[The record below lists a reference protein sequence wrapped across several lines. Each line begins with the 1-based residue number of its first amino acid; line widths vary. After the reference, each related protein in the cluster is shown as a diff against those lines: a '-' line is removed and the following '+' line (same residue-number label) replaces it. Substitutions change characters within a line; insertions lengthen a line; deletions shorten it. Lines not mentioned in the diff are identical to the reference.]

1 MKMGQGNG
9 NGLTWSDIREIS
21 REANSL
27 STLLP
32 DTGLCTKT
40 RLAHVDAVVPTPRVR
55 GSSGAIR
62 ETGHQAPA
70 GGNLFPSCAE

>member
-1 MKMGQGNG
+1 MRTGQGNG
-9 NGLTWSDIREIS
+9 DALTWSCIREIS
-21 REANSL
+21 NESNSL

-32 DTGLCTKT
+32 DAGRPSKT
-40 RLAHVDAVVPTPRVR
+40 QLAHVDSVVPSPRVR

>member
-1 MKMGQGNG
+1 MKTGQGNG
-9 NGLTWSDIREIS
+9 NGLTWSDICEIS

-40 RLAHVDAVVPTPRVR
+40 RLAHVDSVVPTPRVR
-55 GSSGAIR
+55 SSSGAIR

>member
-1 MKMGQGNG
+1 MKTGQGNG
-9 NGLTWSDIREIS
+9 NGLTWSDICEIS

-27 STLLP
+27 SALLP
-32 DTGLCTKT
+32 DAGLCTKT
-40 RLAHVDAVVPTPRVR
+40 RLAHVDSVVPTTRVR
-55 GSSGAIR
+55 GSNDAIR

>member
-1 MKMGQGNG
+1 MKTGQGNG
-9 NGLTWSDIREIS
+9 NGLTWSDICEIS

-40 RLAHVDAVVPTPRVR
+40 RLAHVDSVVPTPRVR